1 MNGHAFL
8 PWETSGLQLE
18 ANAIALHLPNSPKP
32 AYTGAGP
39 GSLISW
45 QLPFVLLLKPV
56 RISYWARL
64 TGQALLL

>member
-1 MNGHAFL
+1 MDTLSFL
-8 PWETSGLQLE
+8 PWESSGLKLE

-45 QLPFVLLLKPV
+45 QLPFLLLLKPL
-56 RISYWARL
+56 RISYWACL
-64 TGQALLL
+64 TGQAPLL